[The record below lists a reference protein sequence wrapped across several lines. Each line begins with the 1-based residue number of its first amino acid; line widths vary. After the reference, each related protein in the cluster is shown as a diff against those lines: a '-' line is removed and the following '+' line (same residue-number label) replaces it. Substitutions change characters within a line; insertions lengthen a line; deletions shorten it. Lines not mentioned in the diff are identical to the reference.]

1 MIEERIDIFMDAF
14 SAWIEAREGNIRE
27 AVDQTATRFDRA
39 DVMHMLQHLRS
50 RVTRDS
56 LSDWASRSYRETPP
70 TDVLC
75 LHAGNLPLVGFQDLA
90 AVWLSGHHYLGK
102 LSRKDPWLMASF
114 LEVLSKRDTESRLR
128 WSTELDRLP
137 VRPADHVLFAGSE
150 RTVPAVRE
158 RLLGEGRADGG
169 TQWHIRTASFSVA
182 WLEAASGQD
191 YRDLAEAILRF
202 DGAGCR
208 SVKVV
213 VSDVP
218 LTSGSCGVMDALE
231 EWWSRQPSYRKPTAQ
246 TKFDVAVLHA
256 VERPYLLLEH
266 LLLETE
272 GELNGNPDR
281 ILWLQGG
288 QERVEALVGRYGA
301 KIQSVYAAGRVS
313 QTQVAGRKLE
323 ALSRA
328 QDPPVEWRPDGED
341 VLAGITDYTSPPAL
355 PA

>member
-1 MIEERIDIFMDAF
+1 MIEQRIDAFMDAF
-14 SAWIEAREGNIRE
+14 WPWIDVREGNIRE
-27 AVDQTATRFDRA
+27 AVNQTATRFDKL
-39 DVMHMLQHLRS
+39 DVIHMLGQLRR
-50 RVTRDS
+50 RVRRDT
-56 LSDWASRSYRETPP
+56 LSDWAKSSYRETPP

-75 LHAGNLPLVGFQDLA
+75 LHAGNLPMVGFQDLV
-90 AVWLSGHHYLGK
+90 AVWLSGHRYMGK
-102 LSRKDPWLMASF
+102 LSRKDHWLMASF
-114 LEVLSKRDTESRLR
+114 LEVLSKRDHEGRLF
-128 WSTELDRLP
+128 WSTDLDELP
-137 VRPADHVLFAGSE
+137 VRPAGHVLFAGSE
-150 RTVPAVRE
+150 RTVPAIRE
-158 RLLGEGRADGG
+158 RLLGEGRADVG
-169 TQWHIRTASFSVA
+169 THWHIRTASFSVA
-182 WLEAASGQD
+182 WLEGADGHD

-231 EWWSRQPSYRKPTAQ
+231 EWWVRQPSYRKPTSQ
-246 TKFDVAVLHA
+246 TKFDMAVLHA

-281 ILWLQGG
+281 ILWLRGG

-313 QTQVAGRKLE
+313 QTQVAGRELE
-323 ALSRA
+323 PLARA
-328 QDPPVEWRPDGED
+328 QNPLVDWRPDGVD
-341 VLAGITDYTSPPAL
+341 VLAAIGDL
-355 PA
+355 

>member
-1 MIEERIDIFMDAF
+1 MIEQRIDAFMDAF
-14 SAWIEAREGNIRE
+14 TAWIEAKEGNIRE
-27 AVDQTATRFDRA
+27 AADRTSELFHRG
-39 DVMHMLQHLRS
+39 DVMHMLGHLRK
-50 RVTRDS
+50 RVTRES
-56 LSDWASRSYRETPP
+56 LSEWVNHSYRESPP

-75 LHAGNLPLVGFQDLA
+75 LHAGNLPLVGFQDLV
-90 AVWLSGHHYLGK
+90 AVWLSGHRYLGK

-114 LEVLSKRDTESRLR
+114 LEVLSKRENESRLA
-128 WSTELDRLP
+128 WATNLDNLP
-137 VRPADHVLFAGSE
+137 VCPVGHVLFAGSE

-169 TQWHIRTASFSVA
+169 TQWHIRTASFSIA
-182 WLEAASGQD
+182 WLVGADGQE
-191 YRDLAEAILRF
+191 YRDLSEAILRF

-218 LTSGSCGVMDALE
+218 LTSGSCGVTDTLE
-231 EWWSRQPSYRKPTAQ
+231 EWWSRQPSYRKPTPQ

-266 LLLETE
+266 VLLETE

-281 ILWLQGG
+281 ILWLRGG

-301 KIQSVYAAGRVS
+301 KIQSVYASGRVS
-313 QTQVAGRKLE
+313 QTQVAGRELE
-323 ALSRA
+323 PLARA
-328 QDPPVEWRPDGED
+328 QDPPVDWRPDGVD
-341 VLAGITDYTSPPAL
+341 VLAVIGDR
-355 PA
+355 